1 MKEAIILAGG
11 FGTRLRSVIQD
22 IPKPMS
28 PIGGKPFLEFLL
40 EQLLLSGFSRT
51 VLSVGY
57 KHEIISHHFGGSF
70 GAMQLDYC
78 VEDTP
83 LGTGGAIAKALQQ
96 TTTDDVLVIN
106 GDSILL
112 ASLEQFYD
120 FHRSQELYI
129 PANPGNPSCVPI
141 SVALRAEKNFDRYG
155 SVTLDG
161 NRIVRF
167 EEKKH
172 VTEGVFNA
180 GLYLINKSVKGYLS
194 ELPVPFSLEKEIF
207 EKKVFPISGCVF
219 HDYFIDIGIPEDYV
233 RAQTELIPVFTQYA
247 NRYVQS

>member
-28 PIGGKPFLEFLL
+28 PMGGKPFLEFLL
-40 EQLLLSGFSRT
+40 EQLVLSGFSRT

-57 KHEIISHHFGGSF
+57 RHKVISRYFGDSF

-96 TTTDDVLVIN
+96 TAADDVLVVN
-106 GDSILL
+106 GDSIML
-112 ASLEQFYD
+112 ASLEQFYH
-120 FHRSQELYI
+120 FHHGHN
-129 PANPGNPSCVPI
+129 PANPGNLSRTPI
-141 SVALRAEKNFDRYG
+141 SIALKAERNFDRYG

-180 GLYLINKSVKGYLS
+180 GLYLINQSIISYLAD
-194 ELPVPFSLEKEIF
+194 LPVPFSFEKEIF
-207 EKKVFPISGCVF
+207 EKQVFPLSGYVF
-219 HDYFIDIGIPEDYV
+219 HDYFIDIGIPDDYA
-233 RAQTELIPVFTQYA
+233 RAQTELLPVFQQYA
-247 NRYVQS
+247 NRYVKP